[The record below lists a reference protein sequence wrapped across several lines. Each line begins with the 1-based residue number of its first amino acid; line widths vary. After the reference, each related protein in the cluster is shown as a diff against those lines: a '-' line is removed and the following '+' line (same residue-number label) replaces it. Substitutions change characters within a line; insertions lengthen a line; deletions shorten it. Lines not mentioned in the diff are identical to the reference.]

1 MLTPARRHIHFLMLV
16 IALSILPWSS
26 CQAIGSFQTKPA
38 FPSVASADDP
48 PQPPAIIW
56 HSLSAG
62 APIGGCGKGRVSDP
76 QTHGCR
82 GPADIWNIA
91 P

>member
-1 MLTPARRHIHFLMLV
+1 MLTPAHRRIHFLMLV
-16 IALSILPWSS
+16 MALTLAPWSS
-26 CQAIGSFQTKPA
+26 CWAIGSFQTKPA

-48 PQPPAIIW
+48 PQPPAIIRP
-56 HSLSAG
+56 SLSAS